1 MIGYKI
7 FLPSY
12 RAISI
17 IQAFP
22 GNQLALITGTHDI
35 GFTVAIFV
43 KKIVST
49 IIIQH
54 TFSCSAIAVR
64 SLKKTLT
71 FNQSPFHCLPTISLA
86 IFSKSRLDFFR
97 ISPQVKTGLSSR
109 KAVSGNFSFFSIW
122 FLLRGTLSHRTEDN
136 VLLGT
141 FIFSY

>member
-1 MIGYKI
+1 MIGYNI
-7 FLPSY
+7 LLTSY

-22 GNQLALITGTHDI
+22 SDQLALITSTHNI

-54 TFSCSAIAVR
+54 TFSCFAIAVR
-64 SLKKTLT
+64 SLKKKA
-71 FNQSPFHCLPTISLA
+71 FNQSPFHFIPTISSA

-97 ISPQVKTGLSSR
+97 ISPHVKTGLSSR